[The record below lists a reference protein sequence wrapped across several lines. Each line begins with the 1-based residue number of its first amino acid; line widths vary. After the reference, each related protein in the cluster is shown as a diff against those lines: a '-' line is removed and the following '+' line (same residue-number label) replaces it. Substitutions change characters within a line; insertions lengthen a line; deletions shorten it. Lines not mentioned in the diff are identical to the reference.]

1 MSNVSIYEKNWTN
14 LVFEDKNKEY
24 GAYQLRQENPRT
36 TLLAFFLGT
45 LFILSLVG
53 FWLLLSSFNGKP
65 VDDPIVDPDIHVTV
79 VDITPV
85 TPVQPNR
92 PKIPQQEHHS
102 QVEPTNLSHLEVA
115 VTSAAVKDVPQNT
128 DVNNIPAN
136 VPVSTTGGEGP
147 AVAAPATGGEAP
159 MPDTKIRTTA
169 ELDHLPEYPGGIKN
183 FYKDVGN
190 AIDRS
195 NLEDITSSNVIM
207 GFVVE
212 KDGTLSDIRVL
223 RGSDKILEKEAIRAL
238 KSMRARWTPGSID
251 GQKVRT
257 QYTLPIKVA
266 N

>member
-36 TLLAFFLGT
+36 TLLAFFIGT

-65 VDDPIVDPDIHVTV
+65 VDEPIQDPDIQ
-79 VDITPV
+79 ITPV
-85 TPVQPNR
+85 VYNPIDPVKPVK
-92 PKIPQQEHHS
+92 PKVEQQQHS
-102 QVEPTNLSHLEVA
+102 SVEPVVSQHMVVA
-115 VTSAAVKDVPQNT
+115 ATPDVTVDVAQNKNQ
-128 DVNNIPAN
+128 NNIP
-136 VPVSTTGGEGP
+136 VDTPTDTGGGSEGP
-147 AVAAPATGGEAP
+147 AAPSTVNYAP
-159 MPDTKIRTTA
+159 PVIDNKIRTTV
-169 ELDHLPEYPGGIKN
+169 ELDRMPEYPGGIKN

-190 AIDRS
+190 AIDRN

-212 KDGTLSDIRVL
+212 RDGSLSDIRVL

-238 KSMRARWTPGSID
+238 KSMKVKWTPGMLD

-266 N
+266 D